1 MEFNLTDTQVRV
13 IGCLIEKEMATPDY
27 YPLSL
32 NALVNACNQKSNRD
46 PVVSYGEA
54 TVLDALA
61 GLLEQNLVGKTDI
74 GRVAKYEQ
82 LLTGKFNMITSEAAA
97 LCVML
102 LRGPQTA
109 GEIRGRTDRLHRFSG
124 LDEVAQTIA
133 GLEEMQLVRKLP
145 KMPGRKESRFTHLL
159 AEMPDTSKLD
169 VGTPV
174 QPPSAA
180 KADNERIEK
189 IEAEISAIREEMEN
203 LRQMFLDF
211 RRQFE

>member
-13 IGCLIEKEMATPDY
+13 LGCLIEKEMATPDY

-61 GLLEQNLVGKTDI
+61 GLLEQNWIGKTDV

-82 LLTGKFNMITSEAAA
+82 LLTGKFNMIAGEAAA

-109 GEIRGRTDRLHRFSG
+109 GEIRGRTDRLCRFSS
-124 LDEVAQTIA
+124 LEEVAETIA
-133 GLEEMQLVRKLP
+133 GLEEMQLARKLP
-145 KMPGRKESRFTHLL
+145 KMPGRKEPRFTHLL
-159 AEMPDTSKLD
+159 SGMPDIPDSGA
-169 VGTPV
+169 V
-174 QPPSAA
+174 AA
-180 KADNERIEK
+180 IPEHAGAESTNERIEK
-189 IEAEISAIREEMEN
+189 IEADISGIREELEN
-203 LRQMFLDF
+203 LKELFLDF